1 MEVSSDV
8 RDMEDASSSFIV
20 VVVDVVVVVA
30 VVIKLGLSVI
40 DPFSVYV
47 SRRRPKRKKETKK
60 NINRED

>member
-20 VVVDVVVVVA
+20 VVVDVVA